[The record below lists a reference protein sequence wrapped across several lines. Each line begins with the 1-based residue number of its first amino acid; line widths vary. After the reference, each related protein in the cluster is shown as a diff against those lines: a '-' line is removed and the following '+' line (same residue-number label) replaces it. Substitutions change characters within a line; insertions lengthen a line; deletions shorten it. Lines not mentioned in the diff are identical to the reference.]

1 MSDAGFFDLAAP
13 LLGRIDV
20 VLAIALPALAR
31 VLLYA
36 VLAAWLGMW
45 LYARLSPQRR
55 LQALRRRLRAS
66 QQRMLDDDIAFG
78 ELLRR
83 SGHSLR
89 LGGAQVWMTLWPS
102 LLVAVPLLFLL
113 SWMSNRFDSVHPIP
127 GTIVAVCVE
136 PLAAAAN
143 LHARGLEW
151 SKGVDNAGCRP
162 VAWPRSDAGAALVA
176 NGVVL
181 IELPLAEPIS
191 VIHQRRW
198 WNRAFGNPLGY
209 LPTGGEVDVIRFQL
223 PALQILPFGPDW
235 LRGWIAPFLLVMTVL
250 SLWLRWRWKLV

>member
-13 LLGRIDV
+13 LLDGIDRL
-20 VLAIALPALAR
+20 LATALPVLAR

-45 LYARLSPQRR
+45 LYARLSRQRR

-66 QQRMLDDDIAFG
+66 QQQMLVDDIGFG

-89 LGGAQVWMTLWPS
+89 LGAAQVWMTLWPS
-102 LLVAVPLLFLL
+102 LLVALPLLFLL
-113 SWMSNRFDSVHPIP
+113 SWMSNQFDAAQPAPDELVSI
-127 GTIVAVCVE
+127 CVE
-136 PLAAAAN
+136 PHAVAAK
-143 LHARGLEW
+143 LQARGVNW
-151 SKGVDNAGCRP
+151 MGAPDAAGCRQLR
-162 VAWPRSDAGAALVA
+162 WPKSQPGAALVA
-176 NGVVL
+176 NDTAL
-181 IELPLAEPIS
+181 IELPLTSAIP

-209 LPTGGEVDVIRFQL
+209 LPAGGEIDLIRFQL
-223 PALQILPFGPDW
+223 PTLQILPFGPDW